1 MVGGGRRR
9 GVGRPDGVRP
19 TYGRRSSTRHGS
31 RSAHVVHVAHTS
43 ARVFDIIHTH
53 CAPPPPTTSGP
64 RRDRFLKDKTA
75 NKGPKHVTPSSRAR
89 RLHAGQFFFF
99 KFSNSTV
106 KVANHNHHH
115 HDLRSVAAAAAV
127 AYPDA
132 RPNDYLG
139 YCDPA
144 AVNLW
149 RMVVPRGGG
158 PAHHP
163 ESVAPHQPPTTTA
176 ATAEPPHWGYGP
188 WSSMPAPPPTSRHH
202 HQGVKRHFNE
212 SDDCDD
218 AFSEESS
225 KDQ

>member
-1 MVGGGRRR
+1 
-9 GVGRPDGVRP
+9 
-19 TYGRRSSTRHGS
+19 
-31 RSAHVVHVAHTS
+31 
-43 ARVFDIIHTH
+43 
-53 CAPPPPTTSGP
+53 
-64 RRDRFLKDKTA
+64 L
-75 NKGPKHVTPSSRAR
+75 
-89 RLHAGQFFFF
+89 
-99 KFSNSTV
+99 NSTV